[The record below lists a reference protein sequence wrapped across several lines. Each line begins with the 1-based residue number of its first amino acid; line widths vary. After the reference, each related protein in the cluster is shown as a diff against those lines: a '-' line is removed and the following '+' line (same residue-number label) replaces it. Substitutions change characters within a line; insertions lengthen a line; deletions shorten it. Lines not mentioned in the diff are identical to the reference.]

1 MVELE
6 LKLNARQNVVHIPRL
21 LTNSMGRR
29 FKIVPNSLAAI
40 LYPYD
45 ARLEDVLASLRVL
58 IQDLELRTQREARA
72 NEARAKK
79 THNPILPCTDES
91 KVKGEAR

>member
-6 LKLNARQNVVHIPRL
+6 LKLNDRQNVVHIPRV
-21 LTNSMGRR
+21 LTNSMGTR

-40 LYPYD
+40 LYPSD

-58 IQDLELRTQREARA
+58 VQDLELRAQREARA
-72 NEARAKK
+72 KK
-79 THNPILPCTDES
+79 
-91 KVKGEAR
+91 V